1 MPKPHMTGGTTE
13 MISSNLQCFRAS
25 GKMTVPQG
33 GGHVRSVEFSM
44 PGYKSDPVVSATVY
58 PVNSEGNSFTI
69 YGIRINHPGNETR
82 VVVDAA
88 WTLSGTVDIIPGIS
102 EVLAKYDIR
111 CDLLAYGEPRIKVGK
126 KRRKR

>member
-1 MPKPHMTGGTTE
+1 
-13 MISSNLQCFRAS
+13 
-25 GKMTVPQG
+25 
-33 GGHVRSVEFSM
+33 M